1 MSDRVVIESPYG
13 TAAPRELDGLRGF
26 EDSRAMAVVVESP
39 YGTAAPR
46 ELDGP
51 QQTDVPRDAG
61 VLVSV

>member
-1 MSDRVVIESPYG
+1 MAVVVESPYG
-13 TAAPRELDGLRGF
+13 TAAPRELDAPRGF
-26 EDSRAMAVVVESP
+26 EDSQAMAVVVESP

-51 QQTDVPRDAG
+51 QQTDVPRDAD